1 MGLVVAEGMELF
13 VGAAGGPLQVVRV
26 RFWGEGGVARVR
38 VEGDGV
44 SSPSA
49 VEVSGE
55 GELVVEVGVETGGA
69 AVGEVVRARAV
80 VRHEAGGREEGV
92 DFSFVVAE
100 VGWTMHMVSHFHYD
114 PVWWNTQAAY
124 TVAWDELDFPGS
136 PRGARQ
142 LAGFDLVRAHLELA
156 LAEPEYRFVLAE
168 VDYLKP
174 YWDAFPE
181 DRAVLGRLIDE
192 GRVEVLGGAYNE
204 PNTNLTDPETTVR
217 NFVHGMG
224 FQRDVL
230 GGSPATAWQLDAFG
244 HDPAFPGFAADAGL
258 TSSSWA
264 RGPFHQWGPMER
276 TAEGKGDPTRM
287 QFPSEFE
294 WVSPSGRGLL
304 TSYMTDHYG
313 SGWAMDSAA
322 DLDGACEAA
331 YRVFLDLKRVAGARE
346 VLLPVGGDYT
356 PPAKWVTQVHREFAR
371 RYVWPR
377 FVCSLPRDFFAAVRR
392 SFEKRGFAAS
402 PQTRDMNPI
411 YTGKDVSYIDTKQAQ
426 RGAEV
431 ALLEAEAFAVFARL
445 LGGAGYPDA
454 ALAKAWVQL
463 AYGAHHDGI
472 TGSESDQVYLDL
484 ITGWRDAYDLAT
496 DVRERALSVLS
507 ERVTP
512 VDGTGISVVVWN
524 SVNHARTDVVT
535 VRLSEALGD
544 GVSVVDTDGKALS
557 CLVEHGGRSVTF
569 LAEQVPAL
577 GWRGYRLRP
586 SADPSTET
594 EQGWVGVDGVVAGS
608 DRFRVTADPARGGGV
623 SSLLDGERELIA
635 QGQVGNELAVY
646 EEYPQHPRFGE
657 GPWHL
662 LPRGAVVTSATSAA
676 DVSVSRCAVGER
688 IVVSGSVGSVRYT
701 QTITVWHGVSR
712 VECRTTVD
720 EFTGSDQLLRVRWP
734 CPVPGALPVSEVG
747 NAVVGRGFGLIDV
760 DSAEHPWTLD
770 NPAHTWFGLS
780 CAAAL
785 RLADG
790 ALRPIGVA
798 EIIVPS
804 LEVASSLARP
814 LAVALARCGV
824 TSTVSAADGARYG
837 DLGVDSNLPD
847 VRIALGGPGVNAFTS
862 EVLARN
868 GIDEVVHGLAWVAPE
883 KPLGEM
889 WQPSADLR
897 DARALG
903 VLVVSGENLA
913 ELVQTLVDDLADRVI
928 EVGAGDPGQPA
939 YAERTVA
946 VLNRGLPGFAV
957 DSAGTLHASLL
968 RSCTGWPSG
977 VWIDPPR
984 RTVPDGSNFQLQ
996 HWTHE
1001 FEYAVAAGDGDWRSA
1016 GISEASAEFSRP
1028 LHAVVVAETVDEQL
1042 PVSGSLLR
1050 AEPADKVRLA
1060 AVKAAGNPL
1069 TSGSGAPADPRQR
1082 VALRVVAHTGESVLA
1097 RVSSDVVAFGDVT
1110 MANLL
1115 EEPGEAL
1122 PGLAVE
1128 VDGCDAV
1135 TLLATPTTESSADGP
1150 VTGAQAE
1157 PVGPLFAKYWLHN
1170 RGPAPL
1176 GGLPLAVHFRQT
1188 SAEVVAGGSVPLELT
1203 VASDSTD
1210 VELAGIVALALPPGW
1225 QAVPDEVPF
1234 GLPPGGHLATT
1245 VTVTAPEEVAD
1256 GRYPVRASVTPA
1268 GSLPGGWGQTVEDV
1282 AVLTVGS
1289 PAGDGLLR
1297 LVSGPEAVRLRPG
1310 ESGRLAVRV
1319 ASGAEAAVAVEAA
1332 LVSPWGTWEM
1342 AGPRLVGAELPGGG
1356 EVELGFDVTVP
1367 AWAGAGQWWALVR
1380 VAGAGRLL
1388 YSPAVSLEVVR

>member
-1 MGLVVAEGMELF
+1 MGAVVVEATELF
-13 VGAAGGPLQVVRV
+13 VGTVEAPLQVVRV
-26 RFWGEGGVARVR
+26 AFAGSGAARVH
-38 VEGDGV
+38 VEGERV
-44 SSPSA
+44 STPSP
-49 VEVSGE
+49 VEVVLRGE
-55 GELVVEVGVETGGA
+55 TVVEVGVDTRGA
-69 AVGEVVRARAV
+69 AAGDVLGARAV
-80 VRHEAGGREEGV
+80 VASGMDRAQV
-92 DFSFVVAE
+92 DFEFVVAE
-100 VGWTMHMVSHFHYD
+100 PGWTMHMVSHFHYD

-124 TVAWDELDFPGS
+124 TVTWDESDFPGS
-136 PRGARQ
+136 PRGVRQ

-174 YWDAFPE
+174 YWDAFPG
-181 DRAVLGRLIDE
+181 DRAVLRRLIGE

-230 GGSPATAWQLDAFG
+230 GGVPATAWQLDAFG
-244 HDPAFPGFAADAGL
+244 HDPAFPGFAADVGL

-264 RGPFHQWGPMER
+264 RGPFHQWGPMEQ
-276 TAEGKGDPTRM
+276 TEAGKGDPTRM

-313 SGWAMDSAA
+313 SGWALDSAA
-322 DLDGACEAA
+322 DLDSACEAA
-331 YRVFLDLKRVAGARE
+331 YREFLELKRVAGTRE

-356 PPAKWVTQVHREFAR
+356 PPAKWVTQVHRAFAE

-377 FVCSLPRDFFAAVRR
+377 FVCSLPRDFFAAVR
-392 SFEKRGFAAS
+392 ETYAARGISPS

-426 RGAEV
+426 RAAEV
-431 ALLEAEAFAVFARL
+431 AVLEAEAFAVFARL

-484 ITGWRDAYDLAT
+484 ITSWRDAHDLAV
-496 DVRERALSVLS
+496 DVRDRALSVLS
-507 ERVTP
+507 GQVTP
-512 VDGTGISVVVWN
+512 VAGAGVPVVVWN
-524 SVNHARTDVVT
+524 SLNHSRTDVVT
-535 VRLSEALGD
+535 VRLAEPWPG
-544 GVSVVDTDGKALS
+544 GVSVVASDGSELP
-557 CLVEHGGRSVTF
+557 CLVEHAGQSVTF
-569 LAEQVPAL
+569 LASAVPPL
-577 GWRGYRLRP
+577 GWRSYLLRDKA
-586 SADPSTET
+586 SA
-594 EQGWVGVDGVVAGS
+594 EQGWVEVDGVAASS
-608 DRFRVTADPARGGGV
+608 DRFRVTVDPARGGGV
-623 SSLLDGERELIA
+623 SSLLDRGRELIEP
-635 QGQVGNELAVY
+635 GRVGNELAVY

-662 LPRGAVVTSATSAA
+662 LPRGAVATSASSA
-676 DVSVSRCAVGER
+676 ASVSVSRCAVGER
-688 IVVSGSVGSVRYT
+688 VTVTGSVGPVRYT
-701 QTITVWHGVSR
+701 QTITLWHGVSR
-712 VECRTTVD
+712 VDCLTTVD
-720 EFTGSDQLLRVRWP
+720 EFTGEDQLLRVRWP

-780 CAAAL
+780 SAAAL

-790 ALRPIGVA
+790 VLRPIGVA

-804 LEVASSLARP
+804 LDSATPLARS

-837 DLGVDSNLPD
+837 DLTVDSNLPD
-847 VRIALGGPGVNAFTS
+847 VRITLGGAQVNAFTADLLS
-862 EVLARN
+862 RWGLS
-868 GIDEVVHGLAWVAPE
+868 DEDGVYWVPPE
-883 KPLGEM
+883 KPLGEV

-903 VLVVSGENLA
+903 VLVVAGDDLPS
-913 ELVQTLVDDLADRVI
+913 LVQSLVDDLVDRVI
-928 EVGAGDPGQPA
+928 EVGSGDPGQPA

-1001 FEYAVAAGDGDWRSA
+1001 FEYAVAAGDGDWREA
-1016 GISEASAEFSRP
+1016 GVPEASAEFSRP
-1028 LHAVVVAETVDEQL
+1028 LHAVAGAEAGGTL
-1042 PVSGSLLR
+1042 PASGSLLR
-1050 AEPADKVRLA
+1050 AEPADRVRLA

-1069 TSGSGAPADPRQR
+1069 TSGSGVVPDPRR
-1082 VALRVVAHTGESVLA
+1082 GVAMRVVAHAGESVVA
-1097 RVSSDVVAFGDVT
+1097 RIESDVVSFGDAVV
-1110 MANLL
+1110 ANLL
-1115 EEPGEAL
+1115 EEGGEPL
-1122 PGLAVE
+1122 SELAVE
-1128 VDGCDAV
+1128 VGGCDAV
-1135 TLLATPTTESSADGP
+1135 TLLAKPATSSTVDSS
-1150 VTGAQAE
+1150 VIGAEAE
-1157 PVGPLFAKYWLHN
+1157 PVQPLFAKYWLHN

-1176 GGLPLAVHFRQT
+1176 GGLPLAVHFQPT
-1188 SAEVVAGGSVPLELT
+1188 SVEVGPGRPVALELT

-1210 VELAGIVALALPPGW
+1210 AELAGMVRFALPPGW
-1225 QAVPDEVPF
+1225 RAEPDEVPF
-1234 GLPPGGHLATT
+1234 GLPAGGHLATT
-1245 VTVTAPEEVAD
+1245 VTVTAPVDAGA
-1256 GRYPVRASVTPA
+1256 GRYPVRASVAPA
-1268 GSLPGGWGQTVEDV
+1268 GEVPASWRQVVEDV
-1282 AVLTVGS
+1282 AVVAVGT
-1289 PAGDGLLR
+1289 PGGDGLIR
-1297 LVSGPEAVRLRPG
+1297 LAGEPEAVRVRAG
-1310 ESGRLAVRV
+1310 ESGRVAVRV
-1319 ASGAEAAVAVEAA
+1319 ASAAEAAISLEAA
-1332 LVSPWGTWEM
+1332 LVSPWGTWAM
-1342 AGPRLVGAELPGGG
+1342 AGPRLVGAELPAHG
-1356 EVELGFDVTVP
+1356 EVELGFDVRPP
-1367 AWAGAGQWWALVR
+1367 AWAPAGRWWVLVR

-1388 YSPAVSLEVVR
+1388 YSPAVPLEVLA

>member
-1 MGLVVAEGMELF
+1 MGVVGAQATELF
-13 VGAAGGPLQVVRV
+13 IGAVDAPLQVVRV
-26 RFWGEGGVARVR
+26 RLPGGEPARVLVR
-38 VEGDGV
+38 GERLSTSVPAETDGR
-44 SSPSA
+44 S
-49 VEVSGE
+49 ET
-55 GELVVEVGVETGGA
+55 VVEVGVDTGGA
-69 AVGEVVRARAV
+69 PPGETLSARAV
-80 VRHEAGGREEGV
+80 VEYADRTDTVE
-92 DFSFVVAE
+92 FPFTVAE
-100 VGWTMHMVSHFHYD
+100 PGWTMHMVSHFHYD

-124 TVAWDELDFPGS
+124 TVSWDELDFPGS

-142 LAGFDLVRAHLELA
+142 LAGFDLVRAHLDLA

-174 YWDAFPE
+174 YWDTFPE
-181 DRAVLGRLIDE
+181 DRAVLRRLIDE

-230 GGSPATAWQLDAFG
+230 GATPATAWQLDAFG

-276 TAEGKGDPTRM
+276 TDHGKGDPTRM

-294 WVSPSGRGLL
+294 WISPSGRGLL

-313 SGWAMDSAA
+313 SGWTLDSAV
-322 DLDGACEAA
+322 DLDAACEAA
-331 YRVFLDLKRVAGARE
+331 YGIFRELKRVTGTRE

-356 PPAKWVTQVHREFAR
+356 PPAKWVTRVHREFAR

-377 FVCSLPRDFFAAVRR
+377 FVCSLPRDFFAAVRE
-392 SFEKRGFAAS
+392 SFTARGVAAS

-426 RGAEV
+426 RAAEV
-431 ALLEAEAFAVFARL
+431 AVLEAEAFAVFARL
-445 LGGAGYPDA
+445 LAGAGYPDA

-484 ITGWRDAYDLAT
+484 VTGWRDAHDLAA
-496 DVRERALSVLS
+496 DVRTRALAVLS
-507 ERVTP
+507 GLVTP
-512 VDGTGISVVVWN
+512 GGVDDTGDGTRVVVWN
-524 SVNHARTDVVT
+524 SLNHARTDVVT
-535 VRLSEALGD
+535 VRLTEPLGD
-544 GVSVVDTDGKALS
+544 GVTVTGQDATPLP

-569 LAEQVPAL
+569 LAHDVPPL
-577 GWRGYRLRP
+577 GWRAYRLRA
-586 SADPSTET
+586 SAAG
-594 EQGWVGVDGVVAGS
+594 EQGWVAVDGTTAAAG
-608 DRFRVTADPARGGGV
+608 RFTVTVDPARGGGV
-623 SSLLDGERELIA
+623 SSLLDDGRELIA
-635 QGQVGNELAVY
+635 PGRVGNELAVY
-646 EEYPQHPRFGE
+646 EEYPSHPRFGE

-662 LPRGAVVTSATSAA
+662 LPRGPVTTSASSAA
-676 DVSVSRCAVGER
+676 TVSVSRCALGER
-688 IVVSGSVGSVRYT
+688 VTVAGTVGPVRYT
-701 QTITVWHGVSR
+701 QTITLWQGVSR
-712 VECRTTVD
+712 VDCLTTVD
-720 EFTGSDQLLRVRWP
+720 EFTGEDQLLRVRWP

-760 DSAEHPWTLD
+760 DSADHPWTLD

-780 CAAAL
+780 SAVAL

-804 LEVASSLARP
+804 LAVASVARP

-847 VRIALGGPGVNAFTS
+847 VRIALGGSSDNAFTA
-862 EVLARN
+862 ELLARC
-868 GIDEVVHGLAWVAPE
+868 GIEDADGIYWVAPD
-883 KPLGEM
+883 KPLGEV

-903 VLVVSGENLA
+903 VLVAAGHDLPG
-913 ELVQTLVDDLADRVI
+913 LVDSLVADLADRVV

-1001 FEYAVAAGDGDWRSA
+1001 FEYALTAGDGDWRTA
-1016 GISEASAEFSRP
+1016 GVAEVSAEFSRP
-1028 LHAVVVAETVDEQL
+1028 LHAVVTDGPGGEL
-1042 PVSGSLLR
+1042 PATGSLLR
-1050 AEPADKVRLA
+1050 AEPATEVRLA

-1069 TSGSGAPADPRQR
+1069 TRGSGLPADPLRQ
-1082 VALRVVAHTGESVLA
+1082 VALRLVAHTGAPVRARLA
-1097 RVSSDVVAFGDVT
+1097 SDVVSFDHLT
-1110 MANLL
+1110 TANLL
-1115 EEPGEAL
+1115 EEPARSL
-1122 PGLAVE
+1122 PGPEIE
-1128 VDGCDAV
+1128 VPGCDAV
-1135 TLLATPTTESSADGP
+1135 TVLATPAVRSVADSP

-1157 PVGPLFAKYWLHN
+1157 PTGPLFAKYWLHN

-1176 GGLPLAVHFRQT
+1176 GGLPLAVHLRPVPEPVT
-1188 SAEVVAGGSVPLELT
+1188 AGGSVPLELT

-1210 VELAGIVALALPPGW
+1210 VELTGLVRLALPDGW
-1225 QAVPDEVPF
+1225 LATPDEVPF
-1234 GLPPGGHLATT
+1234 GLPPGGHLSTT
-1245 VTVTAPEEVAD
+1245 VTVTAPADPPD

-1268 GSLPGGWGQTVEDV
+1268 GDLPGGWGQTVEDV
-1282 AVLTVGS
+1282 AVLAVGS

-1297 LVSGPEAVRLRPG
+1297 LTGDPSPVRLAPG

-1319 ASGAEAAVAVEAA
+1319 ASGAQAAVACEAA
-1332 LVSPWGTWEM
+1332 LVSPWGTWEL
-1342 AGPRLVGAELPGGG
+1342 AGPRLVGAELPGRG
-1356 EVELGFDVTVP
+1356 EVELAFDVVAP
-1367 AWAGAGQWWALVR
+1367 PWARPGRWWALIR

-1388 YSPAVSLEVVR
+1388 YSPAVSLEVTQ